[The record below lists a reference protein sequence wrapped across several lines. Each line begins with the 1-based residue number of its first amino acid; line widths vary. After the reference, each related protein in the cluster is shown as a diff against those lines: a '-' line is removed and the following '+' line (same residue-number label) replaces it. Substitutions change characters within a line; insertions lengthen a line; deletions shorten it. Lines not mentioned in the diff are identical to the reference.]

1 MVVATA
7 IGLGRPV
14 IATGDP
20 DDLSALAANHPKSP
34 RCSTWSRR
42 TVPMWCSPRMA
53 ASFLESV
60 TMSRPV
66 ELPIDIMW
74 SGPRRTYD
82 LDDPKDRSTVY
93 ELVLQEGDGDHV
105 RTYVDVDDLYAR
117 WDTLYLPAGVET
129 AWADYFERVRG
140 TPVRRRWASPD
151 SNGA

>member
-1 MVVATA
+1 MV
-7 IGLGRPV
+7 
-14 IATGDP
+14 
-20 DDLSALAANHPKSP
+20 
-34 RCSTWSRR
+34 
-42 TVPMWCSPRMA
+42 

-66 ELPIDIMW
+66 ELPVDIMW

-82 LDDPKDRSTVY
+82 LDDPKDRSAVY